1 MRFLSILYEYIKCT
15 TECQDM
21 WERKINDDIPVIGG
35 KCVFIPAKTNYI
47 CPDGDDGTDV
57 QVLYSFTIFTLH
69 ASKTPLHV

>member
-1 MRFLSILYEYIKCT
+1 
-15 TECQDM
+15 M

-69 ASKTPLHV
+69 ASKIVRTAKKFSYVDFMYTT